1 MSTFQQNNVEEDPIQ
16 QVLLLAILGNLGL
29 ASEKIFD

>member
-1 MSTFQQNNVEEDPIQ
+1 MGGTVEEYPIQ
-16 QVLLLAILGNLGL
+16 QILLLAILGNLGL